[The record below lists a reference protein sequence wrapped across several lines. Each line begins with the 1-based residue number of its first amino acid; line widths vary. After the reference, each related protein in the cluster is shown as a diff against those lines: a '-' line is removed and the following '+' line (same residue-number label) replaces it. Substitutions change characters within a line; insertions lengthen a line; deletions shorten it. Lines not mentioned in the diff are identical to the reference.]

1 MLNFEGDGV
10 TRALVAA
17 LVHAYSETQILAG
30 MRKQAL
36 LAQAL
41 EKAMVTRREALLA
54 CGPCWPMSWCEHL
67 LAALGATCSA
77 ELIDLRESW
86 ARTRPQHEGMHLA
99 WMHLELVD
107 RVSPRVAQTWL
118 LGLEIVASY
127 WSRSLAGMT
136 SCVRASLVPA
146 GLLDH
151 NCEVLWKAKTRQRM
165 LDFEFVTKDHG
176 LGGGQWQASGFGFPV
191 FGHLGRLELSRL
203 LGFAV
208 HVS

>member
-1 MLNFEGDGV
+1 MVARLGD
-10 TRALVAA
+10 RRKLLVKKSGRND
-17 LVHAYSETQILAG
+17 V
-30 MRKQAL
+30 MR
-36 LAQAL
+36 
-41 EKAMVTRREALLA
+41 
-54 CGPCWPMSWCEHL
+54 S
-67 LAALGATCSA
+67 
-77 ELIDLRESW
+77 
-86 ARTRPQHEGMHLA
+86 
-99 WMHLELVD
+99 
-107 RVSPRVAQTWL
+107 RV
-118 LGLEIVASY
+118 
-127 WSRSLAGMT
+127 
-136 SCVRASLVPA
+136 LVPA